1 MCHGDAITNIRPDDG
16 ILGALYAFV
25 SNREAGPQKEVP
37 VMPESGCRLD
47 EVKRQLVENEAQ
59 RKEVTGYINQLSIQL
74 HRWQLR
80 LQKLNE
86 RKTQLESK
94 LSADAVSNNVRNNNP

>member
-1 MCHGDAITNIRPDDG
+1 MCHADARQKADVVLGSACDNG
-16 ILGALYAFV
+16 ILGALHIFV
-25 SNREAGPQKEVP
+25 SNGDARTQKEVALTP
-37 VMPESGCRLD
+37 GSGLRPD
-47 EVKRQLVENEAQ
+47 DIKRHLVENEAQ

-86 RKTQLESK
+86 RKTQLETE
-94 LSADAVSNNVRNNNP
+94 LSLRAGE